1 MRSLNPTPFDKHQAS
16 LSPSSEGSDDKS
28 HFQKK
33 NHNQAIITQ
42 LPSSSLKK
50 NDLKKLRGL
59 EKKVSIM
66 ELVRIILV
74 SFIFLLSCFSM
85 LLLGAPVNVL
95 GMPLYSI
102 LLISHSLSFLGL
114 SIVHYQFLPQ
124 LIDERTNLSYKIKQ
138 EIPDVSSYHPTKS
151 ELSWCYSRILIS
163 VLINA
168 GIWKF
173 LSYMDFEIDVQDENG
188 SDVGIIVCFFLG
200 MLLFVVSFLVLS
212 FLGPLYSEPKV
223 KKPKTKQR
231 KEDADKRINQ
241 SIKELLLAED
251 ESKAV
256 KYEEITMLRNEVL
269 ENSKINKKNN
279 MRLKELQERAKEK
292 DQILLKLSQD
302 VKRLARERNTK

>member
-1 MRSLNPTPFDKHQAS
+1 MINLTFK
-16 LSPSSEGSDDKS
+16 
-28 HFQKK
+28 KK

-50 NDLKKLRGL
+50 NDVKKLRGL

-85 LLLGAPVNVL
+85 LLLGVPVNAL

-102 LLISHSLSFLGL
+102 LLISHSLLFLGL

-124 LIDERTNLSYKIKQ
+124 LIDESTNLSYKIKQ
-138 EIPDVSSYHPTKS
+138 EIPDVSPYHPTKS

-163 VLINA
+163 ILINA

-251 ESKAV
+251 ETKAV

-269 ENSKINKKNN
+269 ENSKINKKTDKL
-279 MRLKELQERAKEK
+279 LKELQERDKEK
-292 DQILLKLSQD
+292 DQIILELSQD
-302 VKRLARERNTK
+302 VKRLKGERNMK